1 MKITHIILC
10 SLIVQFFTPC
20 IQSGAEQ
27 RADLNI
33 PAITASELSA
43 APAWAVMER
52 HLIDTMNDA
61 AVEFYEKYAD
71 RGGKMPSI
79 GKPDDMYE
87 VFLNWPLF
95 YSIGGDEHLLDLSL
109 QQWNAITRQLT
120 YENNPRVDREF
131 VTHYDWFHNGES
143 YKYIYYFGLADPE
156 IPENIDRAQRFA
168 AMYMGEDP
176 LAPNYDPQYRV
187 MRSPLTG
194 STGPNMETNRHG
206 VYMLNYGHASLYPL
220 IKEYIEPGW
229 EDDPVKFEQIK
240 TLYNE
245 VVARGDTP
253 VSLNACA
260 LIANAFLYTGDEKYR
275 QWIVEYVDAWMER
288 IEQNNGIIPDN
299 VGLTGKIGEYR
310 NGQWWGG
317 HFGWS
322 ARYSLH
328 MLFGALTSA
337 AETAHLIT
345 GDEKYLELLRS
356 QIDVL
361 LKNAK
366 KADGQLL
373 VPYRYGP
380 DGWYDYRP
388 LEIRELSHLYNASM
402 NPDDWKR
409 IERVMKG
416 FKYGPRPYKGYN
428 DFELPMT
435 GWRTFEW
442 KPDGSVMDFTEAVAN
457 GDIGDERMEQEE
469 LNEAPRLLYLAGNNP
484 DFPERILEAN
494 YNEMLRRI
502 EESRGIDVI
511 RKHPGLISEELAG
524 LNPVV
529 TKGLVFLTMGGPQA
543 IYNGGLLQVNIR
555 YFDADKKR
563 PGLPDDVAALIEKI
577 EDTGIVLQLVNT
589 SAFDSRTV
597 IVQAGA
603 FGQHEFTGVRYRE
616 HIGSDNNITQQ
627 DKILNVNGRHF
638 IVELPPASAIKLDI
652 GTRRHVNTPSYDF
665 PWSDS
670 EK

>member
-1 MKITHIILC
+1 
-10 SLIVQFFTPC
+10 
-20 IQSGAEQ
+20 
-27 RADLNI
+27 
-33 PAITASELSA
+33 
-43 APAWAVMER
+43 MER

-61 AVEFYEKYAD
+61 AVEFYEKYSD

-95 YSIGGDEHLLDLSL
+95 YVIGGDENLLDLSL

-120 YENNPRVDREF
+120 FESRPRVDREF
-131 VTHYDWFHNGES
+131 VTHYDWFHNAES
-143 YKYIYYFGLADPE
+143 YKYIYYFGLADPN
-156 IPENIDRAQRFA
+156 ILENVDRAQRFA

-176 LAPNYDPQYRV
+176 LAPNYDSEYRI

-194 STGPNMETNRHG
+194 STGPVTGGISGYG
-206 VYMLNYGHASLYPL
+206 VYMINYGHASLYPV

-229 EDDPVKFEQIK
+229 QDDPVKLEQIGK
-240 TLYNE
+240 IYND
-245 VVARGDTP
+245 VVSRGDTP
-253 VSLNACA
+253 ISLNACA

-328 MLFGALTSA
+328 MIFGALTSA

-361 LKNAK
+361 LRNAK
-366 KADGQLL
+366 EENGQLL

-409 IERVMKG
+409 IEHVMKG

-428 DFELPMT
+428 DFELPMA

-442 KPDGSVMDFTEAVAN
+442 KTDGSVMDFTEAVAN

-469 LNEAPRLLYLAGNNP
+469 LNEAPRLLYLAGKNP

-494 YNEMLRRI
+494 YSEMLRRI
-502 EESRGIDVI
+502 EESRGIDDI

-543 IYNGGLLQVNIR
+543 IYNGGLLQVNLR

-563 PGLPDDVAALIEKI
+563 PGLPDDVAALIKKI
-577 EDTGIVLQLVNT
+577 ESTGIVLQLVNT

-603 FGQHEFTGVRYRE
+603 FGQHEFTGVRYQE
-616 HIGSDNNITQQ
+616 HNESDNNITTQ
-627 DKILNVNGRHF
+627 DKFLSVNGKHF
-638 IVELPPASAIKLDI
+638 IVELSPASAIKLDI
-652 GTRRHVNTPSYDF
+652 GIRRHVNTPSYDF

-670 EK
+670 VK